1 MSRRQKSIR
10 MRKGKREHTLLNKR
24 NHLLPLHHH
33 HHASDFTLFTT
44 LEGNDIPDLVQGIW
58 SEDPAAQVEAT
69 TEFRKLLSNSS
80 PQIDEVVKEGLV
92 PRFVEFLGSNDLPN
106 LQYEA
111 AWTLAYITRGN
122 SENTK
127 VVIEQGAVPLLLK
140 LLGSSTIDFTEKALW
155 CLGNIAGDDWGS
167 RDLVKLALPVL
178 GQLIN
183 FNDKNIMSNACWALS
198 YVTADAPNEKIQAV
212 IEAGVCPRLI
222 HFLHSDPSSSV
233 IEPALRTLG
242 NIINGDDAQTQV
254 VLDNQLLPCL
264 HHILTQNHKK
274 SIMKEAC
281 WTISN
286 ITAKNEAQ
294 IQAVIEANI
303 ILPLVNLIDNA
314 DFDIKGEATW
324 AIYNAICGGSHDQI
338 KFLTS
343 QGCIKALCDLLT
355 CPDTNIVKICLE
367 GLESILKVGEAID
380 EETRLEGGLNVY
392 AQMVQDCE
400 GLEKIENLDNFDD
413 HELYVQAV
421 DILGTYFID
430 VLEDDSSD
438 GGDGFY

>member
-1 MSRRQKSIR
+1 MQECQDGTRVLELK
-10 MRKGKREHTLLNKR
+10 LNKVGRGER
-24 NHLLPLHHH
+24 NT
-33 HHASDFTLFTT
+33 SFRSGRTN
-44 LEGNDIPDLVQGIW
+44 LEGNDILKTLMQGIW
-58 SEDPAAQVEAT
+58 SEDPDAQMEAA
-69 TEFRKLLSNSS
+69 TEFRKLLLKIGS
-80 PQIDEVVKEGLV
+80 PQIDEVIKEGLL
-92 PRFVEFLGSNDLPN
+92 PRFVEFLGSNDLPY

-111 AWTLAYITRGN
+111 ALTLAYVICGN

-127 VVIEQGAVPLLLK
+127 VVIEQGAVPLLVK
-140 LLGSSTIDFTEKALW
+140 LLGSNTYDVIDQV
-155 CLGNIAGDDWGS
+155 N
-167 RDLVKLALPVL
+167 LALPVL
-178 GQLIN
+178 GQFIN
-183 FNDKNIMSNACWALS
+183 FNDEDIMSNACWALS

-242 NIINGDDAQTQV
+242 NIVNGDDAQTQV

-264 HHILTQNHKK
+264 HQILTQNHKK

-314 DFDIKGEATW
+314 DFDIKEEATW

-355 CPDTNIVKICLE
+355 CPDPNIVKICLE
-367 GLESILKVGEAID
+367 GLESILKVGEAVD
-380 EETRLEGGLNVY
+380 EEMRLQGGLNVY

-400 GLEKIENLDNFDD
+400 GLEKIENLNNFDND
-413 HELYVQAV
+413 EIYEQAV
-421 DILGTYFID
+421 EILGTYFVD
-430 VLEDDSSD
+430 VLQEDTSD
-438 GGDGFY
+438 GGDGF